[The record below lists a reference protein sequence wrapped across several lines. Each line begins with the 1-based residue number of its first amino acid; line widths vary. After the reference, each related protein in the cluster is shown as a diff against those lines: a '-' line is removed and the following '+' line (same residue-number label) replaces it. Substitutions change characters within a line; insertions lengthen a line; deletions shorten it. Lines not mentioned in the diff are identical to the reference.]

1 MQRYCFFVVE
11 VFLGMILNILFIHLY
26 IPDSF
31 IFIFLK
37 KGKLSSK
44 DRDSFSFYIRFWIQ
58 SVIVILTIIEELQD
72 LVTSFF
78 GGKITHEKLTS

>member
-11 VFLGMILNILFIHLY
+11 VFLGMILNILFIHRY
-26 IPDSF
+26 IQNRS
-31 IFIFLK
+31 IFFFLK

-44 DRDSFSFYIRFWIQ
+44 EHDSFGFYIRFWIQ
-58 SVIVILTIIEELQD
+58 SVTVILTIMEELQD

-78 GGKITHEKLTS
+78 GGKITHEKLAL